1 MITKD
6 RDLMEQIS
14 SDLRADNHNL
24 REILAGN
31 YEPQQDV
38 SHSFS
43 KSHQEFNKSQQD
55 IHHP

>member
-1 MITKD
+1 MKEMQEEIDMITKD

-43 KSHQEFNKSQQD
+43 KSH
-55 IHHP
+55 H